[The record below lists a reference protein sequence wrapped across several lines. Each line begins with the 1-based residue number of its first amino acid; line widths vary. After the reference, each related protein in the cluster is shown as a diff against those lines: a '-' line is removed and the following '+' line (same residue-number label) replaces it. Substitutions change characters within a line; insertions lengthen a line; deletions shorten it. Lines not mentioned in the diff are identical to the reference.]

1 MANIE
6 NAIYTNADHT
16 NWHATIDGV
25 HWGGAVDGT
34 LWNVIVESG
43 VKIADYSA
51 PAVGYEQRRAAA
63 YAKISD
69 QLDMQW
75 HDSENGT
82 TTWVDH
88 VASVKAAH
96 PKP

>member
-1 MANIE
+1 MANVE
-6 NAIYTNADHT
+6 NAVHTNADHT
-16 NWHATIDGV
+16 EWSATIEGV
-25 HWGGAVDGT
+25 SWNGAVNGT
-34 LWNVIVESG
+34 LWDVIVESA

-51 PAVGYEQRRAAA
+51 PVVGYAERRAAA
-63 YAKISD
+63 YASIAD

-88 VASVKAAH
+88 VAAVKAAH
-96 PKP
+96 PKS

>member
-1 MANIE
+1 V
-6 NAIYTNADHT
+6 
-16 NWHATIDGV
+16 IDGV

-34 LWNVIVESG
+34 LWDVIVESG
-43 VKIADYSA
+43 TKVADYVA
-51 PAVGYEQRRAAA
+51 PVVGYAERRAAA
-63 YAKISD
+63 YASIAD

-88 VASVKAAH
+88 VAAVKAAH
-96 PKP
+96 PKS